1 MSQSGEVLQ
10 SAGVSAPKDLFD
22 LAIESSLVTIG
33 SSVTEDHSADLTLS
47 GELHDT
53 LKEEND
59 GIPSGGS
66 SESKIEALTDNGEIK
81 APDDR
86 EKTHF
91 DEIEEVVT
99 DEAVMAKALINGL
112 HEKETLDLHPEK
124 KADGVEPVTEESVMP
139 ADSTVQEVVN
149 HTSSDHVNHEIIE
162 SRSPKKKE
170 NGGLKVRVEEAEEH
184 QIASP
189 SRRPS
194 EMPDNYPSRMPS
206 GTSIV
211 GDVLYSIASEDEEG
225 RSRQRILAFAAKRY
239 SNAVERNPTDH
250 DALYNWAL
258 VLQESAD
265 NTGPEVGTASKD
277 ALLEEACRKY
287 ELATQLCPTLHE
299 AFYNWAIAISD
310 RAKIRGRTKEAEDLW
325 KQACER
331 YDRSVQLNWNS
342 PQALN
347 NWGLALQELGA
358 IVPIRDKR
366 AIVKKAIRKFR
377 AAIRL
382 RFDFHRAVYNLGTV
396 LYGLAED
403 TVRSGRKFS
412 AKESAPSD
420 LYSQSAIYIAAAHA
434 LKPDYPVYQS
444 ALRLV
449 RSMLPLPYLKAGFL
463 TIAPIGDSLAPH
475 SDWQRLW
482 FVLDHEALYEIEK
495 VDRKSFS
502 RAMSR
507 RPTVGS
513 GVDSPTTSSV
523 ASVPRESLL
532 RIEME
537 DIVFMTPCADLS
549 LPPGGGFR
557 IDTGTGHH
565 FLIADTWESMD
576 NWVDAIRLVYTIYAR
591 GKRDALGGVLAG

>member
-1 MSQSGEVLQ
+1 MSQGGEVLQ
-10 SAGVSAPKDLFD
+10 SAGVSAPTDLFD
-22 LAIESSLVTIG
+22 LAIESSIVTVE
-33 SSVTEDHSADLTLS
+33 SSVTEVYSADLTVNKKPEDAL
-47 GELHDT
+47 
-53 LKEEND
+53 EEKN
-59 GIPSGGS
+59 GYSGGDS
-66 SESKIEALTDNGEIK
+66 SELKIESTIYNGEME

-86 EKTHF
+86 KGSHF

-112 HEKETLDLHPEK
+112 HERENLDLHPETK
-124 KADGVEPVTEESVMP
+124 VDHVEAETEGSVTPSDV
-139 ADSTVQEVVN
+139 AHDVVN
-149 HTSSDHVNHEIIE
+149 HESFDHLSHEVID
-162 SRSPKKKE
+162 SRSQKKKKE
-170 NGGLKVRVEEAEEH
+170 NGGVKVRTGEVEEHEA
-184 QIASP
+184 ASQ

-194 EMPDNYPSRMPS
+194 ETPDNYPSRKPS
-206 GTSIV
+206 GASIV
-211 GDVLYSIASEDEEG
+211 GDVLYSIASEDDEG
-225 RSRQRILAFAAKRY
+225 RSRERILAFAAKRY
-239 SNAVERNPTDH
+239 SNAVERNPADH

-277 ALLEEACRKY
+277 ALLEEACKKY

-299 AFYNWAIAISD
+299 AFYNWAIAVSD
-310 RAKIRGRTKEAEDLW
+310 RAKIRGRTKEAEELW

-449 RSMLPLPYLKAGFL
+449 RSMLPLPYLKAGYL
-463 TIAPIGDSLAPH
+463 TIPPAGDSLAPH

-482 FVLDHEALYEIEK
+482 FVLDHEALYEIVK

-507 RPTVGS
+507 RPTGGS
-513 GVDSPTTSSV
+513 GVDSPTTSGV

-557 IDTGTGHH
+557 IDTQTGHH

-576 NWVDAIRLVYTIYAR
+576 NWVDAIRLVYTIFAR
-591 GKRDALGGVLAG
+591 GKLDALGGVLAG